1 MTQNRIHRLPSIVI
15 DRIAAG
21 EVIEGP
27 ASVVKELVENAVDAG
42 CSRVTI
48 ETRSGGLEE
57 ILIQDNGRGIV
68 FEDLPISIER
78 HATSKIESVE
88 DIESILSFGFRG
100 EALASIASVSLLT
113 IQSRSFEEDMGGL
126 LECRGGKILK
136 HERRVVA
143 PGTLIRVQDLFY
155 AVPARKKFL
164 KSEKSESLKIL
175 KEIRKIALANPS
187 IAIDYRRDGQDYVS
201 YNSTSDSLE
210 RISQIFPSEDR
221 SRWIPVNQTLEEIE
235 LTGFIGAP
243 DSARANRDSQF
254 AFVNSRAVDIKY
266 LSFLIKRAFGDLI
279 PQGLHAPAVL
289 FFKISPAMVDVN
301 VHPAKKEIRFLDE
314 SRLHTVTIRA
324 IQRAL
329 SSGPV
334 TFSQRTLDRNFKT
347 ISGPQA
353 VEPHLIELPII
364 EKSHTSNSVSF
375 APSGFSSSREI
386 ETENSAPG
394 TTLGDVSWISKWE
407 TGKPTGAGSAATDG
421 GARAETSPGGMPARL
436 RQMGVV
442 LGTYI
447 LAEGDDGLYLIDQ
460 HTAHERVNYE
470 KKKRQLDELRHQRQV
485 LLHPT
490 LLKLPLE
497 EMQLIQAQD
506 QILAE
511 SGFQVEALSNDTCV
525 VREIPLYIEPGTE
538 AETLRHVIQRILDGE
553 TAINIFDEYA
563 AMKAC
568 KASIK
573 RNDVVAP
580 EVLGHI
586 LEDLMKCD
594 DPTRCPHGRPTIVR
608 ISREA
613 LDRLFMR
620 S

>member
-42 CSRVTI
+42 CSQVTI

-57 ILIQDNGRGIV
+57 ILIQDNGRGMV

-78 HATSKIESVE
+78 HATSKIQSVE

-113 IQSRSFEEDMGGL
+113 IQSRSSEDEMGGI

-136 HERRVVA
+136 HERRVTA

-175 KEIRKIALANPS
+175 KEIRKIALANPA
-187 IAIDYRRDGQDYVS
+187 IAIDYRRDGQEYVS

-210 RISQIFPSEDR
+210 RILQIFPSEER
-221 SRWIPVNQTLEEIE
+221 SRWIPVSQTLEEIE

-254 AFVNSRAVDIKY
+254 AFVNSRAVDVKY
-266 LSFLIKRAFGDLI
+266 LSFLIKRAYGDLV
-279 PQGLHAPAVL
+279 PQGLHPPAVL

-301 VHPAKKEIRFLDE
+301 VHPAKKEIRLLDE

-334 TFSQRTLDRNFKT
+334 TFSQRTLDRNFKA
-347 ISGPQA
+347 ISGQQT
-353 VEPHLIELPII
+353 VEPRLIDLPLIER
-364 EKSHTSNSVSF
+364 SHTSNSVSF
-375 APSGFSSSREI
+375 AVSAVPASQGRISDESSSKQTLGVVSETI
-386 ETENSAPG
+386 GYTENRADGIASGNRNSAKG
-394 TTLGDVSWISKWE
+394 E
-407 TGKPTGAGSAATDG
+407 AGQI
-421 GARAETSPGGMPARL
+421 GMPAHL

-447 LAEGDDGLYLIDQ
+447 LAEAEDGLYLIDQ

-470 KKKRQLDELRHQRQV
+470 KKKRQLGELRNQRQV

-490 LLKLPLE
+490 LLKLPLD
-497 EMQLIQAQD
+497 EMQLIQAQN
-506 QILAE
+506 QILVE
-511 SGFQVEALSNDTCV
+511 SGFQVEAISNDTCV

-538 AETLRHVIQRILDGE
+538 ADTLRHIIQRILDGE